1 MPKKIKKNRN
11 AKRGELIQVT
21 ILECVCMLKPGF
33 SPVFLF
39 ETPNAFVNNRVK
51 NSHVKGAKEE
61 QRALPSPFGVNFHPQ
76 C

>member
-1 MPKKIKKNRN
+1 
-11 AKRGELIQVT
+11 
-21 ILECVCMLKPGF
+21 MLKPGF